1 MYGNVLAMH
10 YLKGLDMSLDLPEI
24 EMNGPGKYIVRERE
38 GGGGEHAEWPQKCKF
53 IPIINVLFIKRNRD
67 KLGK

>member
-24 EMNGPGKYIVRERE
+24 EMNGPGKYIEKE
-38 GGGGEHAEWPQKCKF
+38 KGAGGNMRNGHR
-53 IPIINVLFIKRNRD
+53 NVNLYQ
-67 KLGK
+67 